1 MLLKRLQTASAGK
14 VPQLQGAIPACAA
27 ESAAVGGKGQSPH
40 PVAML
45 RERLHAAS
53 RPGRLPL
60 PEPNRAR
67 EVATG
72 EQAPIRAPGQRE
84 DRAGMRHLLKEGAQL
99 RVPEPD
105 GRIQSPTGEQA
116 AIRGKGQAGGARGMP
131 ARPEQGTT
139 FDVPELDAAVE
150 APAGQRAFVRA
161 EGEGVYLVGMGL
173 PDQV

>member
-1 MLLKRLQTASAGK
+1 
-14 VPQLQGAIPACAA
+14 
-27 ESAAVGGKGQSPH
+27 
-40 PVAML
+40 ML

-116 AIRGKGQAGGARGMP
+116 AIRSKSHAGGALRLP
-131 ARPEQGTT
+131 ARPEQSTT
-139 FDVPELDAAVE
+139 VNFPELTLPSRLPLASVRSCGLKARPQTVSVWARQTRCKLWPASRHNHTSPRLPAAQYCPLELMATAVM
-150 APAGQRAFVRA
+150 ASKV
-161 EGEGVYLVGMGL
+161 
-173 PDQV
+173 